1 MWTLEIFL
9 FTKHCEKEVNI
20 SVSYNNQVIW
30 QNSRQK
36 HNIVKRKSS
45 PKVILQFLLTS
56 QKNNKKAEKGDADA
70 ITIDSREGQI
80 FWLLMSLFNLYSISP

>member
-1 MWTLEIFL
+1 M
-9 FTKHCEKEVNI
+9 FTKHREKEVNI

-80 FWLLMSLFNLYSISP
+80 FWLYKLPIC

>member
-1 MWTLEIFL
+1 M
-9 FTKHCEKEVNI
+9 NI

-70 ITIDSREGQI
+70 IMIDSREGQI
-80 FWLLMSLFNLYSISP
+80 FWLIASTHLPSEMKNEKRI

>member
-1 MWTLEIFL
+1 MQKFL
-9 FTKHCEKEVNI
+9 KICIANGNWGKKTRQINAKNI
-20 SVSYNNQVIW
+20 
-30 QNSRQK
+30 
-36 HNIVKRKSS
+36 KSS

-80 FWLLMSLFNLYSISP
+80 FWLFVARKWI

>member
-1 MWTLEIFL
+1 MRT
-9 FTKHCEKEVNI
+9 EKEVNI

-56 QKNNKKAEKGDADA
+56 QKNNKKAEKDDADA

-80 FWLLMSLFNLYSISP
+80 FWLLVIAHATSLKWI

>member
-1 MWTLEIFL
+1 MRT
-9 FTKHCEKEVNI
+9 EKEVNI

-70 ITIDSREGQI
+70 ITIDSGEGQI
-80 FWLLMSLFNLYSISP
+80 FWL

>member
-1 MWTLEIFL
+1 MVSQIFKIFTLGI
-9 FTKHCEKEVNI
+9 
-20 SVSYNNQVIW
+20 QVIW

-80 FWLLMSLFNLYSISP
+80 FWLYVLQVQYLNLAAS